1 MIALHTLKPEP
12 GSKKRRK
19 RVGRGIGSGH
29 GKTAGRGTKGQ
40 KARDTIPP
48 RFEGGQTPIH
58 RRLPVRVG
66 FKNINRTEYA
76 IVNVGTLAARFQP
89 NDEIT
94 PQRLLERRIIRKLK
108 DGLKV
113 LGEGEIT
120 FPITVHAHAVS
131 QSARAKIEAA
141 GGQVKIIGEASSIS
155 APTSEG

>member
-1 MIALHTLKPEP
+1 MIELHTLKPEP

-48 RFEGGQTPIH
+48 RFEGGQTPLH

-66 FKNINRTEYA
+66 FKNVNRTEYA

-94 PQRLLERRIIRKLK
+94 PERLLEMRIIRKLK

-113 LGEGEIT
+113 LGEGEIN
-120 FPITVHAHAVS
+120 FPITVHTHAIS

-141 GGQVKIIGEASSIS
+141 GGQVKLIE
-155 APTSEG
+155 E

>member
-1 MIALHTLKPEP
+1 MIALHQLKPAP

-48 RFEGGQTPIH
+48 RFEGGQTPLH
-58 RRLPVRVG
+58 RRLPVRTG
-66 FKNINRTEYA
+66 FKNINRVEYA
-76 IVNVGTLAARFQP
+76 IVNVGTLSARFQP

-94 PQRLLERRIIRKLK
+94 PERLLQMRVIRKLK

-113 LGEGEIT
+113 LGEGEIN
-120 FPITVHAHAVS
+120 FPITVHAHAIS

-141 GGQVKIIGEASSIS
+141 GGQVVLIENK
-155 APTSEG
+155 

>member
-1 MIALHTLKPEP
+1 MIELHALRPEP

-40 KARDTIPP
+40 KARDTVPP
-48 RFEGGQTPIH
+48 RFEGGQTPLH

-94 PQRLLERRIIRKLK
+94 PERLLQMRVIRKLK

-113 LGEGEIT
+113 LGEGEID
-120 FPITVHAHAVS
+120 FPITIYAHAAS
-131 QSARAKIEAA
+131 QSARTKIEAA
-141 GGQVKIIGEASSIS
+141 GGQVKII
-155 APTSEG
+155 TRSES

>member
-1 MIALHTLKPEP
+1 MIELHTLKPES

-29 GKTAGRGTKGQ
+29 GKTATRGMKGQ

-66 FKNINRTEYA
+66 FRNVNRVEYA
-76 IVNVGTLAARFQP
+76 VINVSTLAERFQP
-89 NDEIT
+89 NETVT
-94 PQRLLERRIIRKLK
+94 PELLKERRILRKLK
-108 DGLKV
+108 DGVKV

-120 FPITVHAHAVS
+120 IPLTVHAHAVS
-131 QSARAKIEAA
+131 ASARAKIEAA
-141 GGQVKIIGEASSIS
+141 GGTVQLIEK
-155 APTSEG
+155 

>member
-1 MIALHTLKPEP
+1 MIELHTLKPEP

-29 GKTAGRGTKGQ
+29 GKTATRGTKGQ

-66 FKNINRTEYA
+66 FRNVNRIEYA
-76 IVNVGTLAARFQP
+76 VINVGTLAERFQA
-89 NDEIT
+89 NETVT
-94 PQRLLERRIIRKLK
+94 PELLKERRIIRKLK
-108 DGLKV
+108 DGVKV

-120 FPITVHAHAVS
+120 IPLHVHAHAFS
-131 QSARAKIEAA
+131 ESARAKIEAA
-141 GGQVKIIGEASSIS
+141 GGTVQVIEK
-155 APTSEG
+155 

>member
-1 MIALHTLKPEP
+1 MIELHTLKPQP

-29 GKTAGRGTKGQ
+29 GKTATRGTKGQ

-66 FKNINRTEYA
+66 FKNVNRVEYA
-76 IVNVGTLAARFQP
+76 IVNVGTLAQRFQP
-89 NDEIT
+89 NDTVTPEI
-94 PQRLLERRIIRKLK
+94 LKERRIVRKLK
-108 DGLKV
+108 DGVKI

-120 FPITVHAHAVS
+120 FPLTVHAHAIS
-131 QSARAKIEAA
+131 ESARAKIEAA
-141 GGQVKIIGEASSIS
+141 GGTVVLIENA
-155 APTSEG
+155 